1 MSRHNLLNKKIKKQI
16 LSLNDVF
23 ENIFNKL
30 KYFKSNY
37 KKILLNKN
45 NRVFLFVGILVIL
58 TLSYLSL
65 PSFYNKETVRS
76 EIKNQLLKNYN
87 IGLKLE
93 NEINYSF
100 FPSPHFFIRNPI
112 IVREKKEIGK
122 TKNLRVF
129 IDGGNLLAINEI
141 NIRNLVFEKTDF
153 NIYLEDFVFFENLL
167 KTEPNDNSIL
177 FKKSNIFFKNKDD
190 EILFINKIFNSKF
203 YYDSKNL
210 QNVLVS
216 KNEVFNVP
224 FKITLRNDK
233 FNKEFLTK
241 FDSNKIRLNIENI
254 IDYENKSKKGIMD
267 ILFINK
273 TTALEYELD
282 QNSLNFFSF
291 NNKNSY
297 KGTIDFKPF
306 YFAAEF
312 NYEGLST
319 KNLFDENFIFID
331 LINSELLNNKNFS
344 ANLDVN
350 IKNITNVNE
359 LNDLRLKIFIEDGNI
374 NFSNSKIKWKDN
386 LEIILDESL
395 LLINNDGAN
404 LVGTTI
410 FNFNDVNTFYTSFQI
425 LKKNRK
431 KMRQMQLDY
440 VYNFNTKSITFEN
453 PRVDGKQNQKLDE
466 FLNIFN
472 SEQDR
477 IFNKITFKNFMNNF
491 FNAYA
496 G

>member
-1 MSRHNLLNKKIKKQI
+1 MSRHNLINKKIKKQI
-16 LSLNDVF
+16 LSINDLF

-76 EIKNQLLKNYN
+76 EIKDQLLRNYN

-129 IDGGNLLAINEI
+129 IDGGNLLSINEI

-167 KTEPNDNSIL
+167 KTEPNDNIIS

-224 FKITLRNDK
+224 FKIILRNDK

-273 TTALEYELD
+273 TTTLEYELD

-374 NFSNSKIKWKDN
+374 NFSNSKIRWKDN

-431 KMRQMQLDY
+431 KMKQMQLDY

>member
-1 MSRHNLLNKKIKKQI
+1 MSRHNLFNKKIKKQI
-16 LSLNDVF
+16 LSLNDLF

-30 KYFKSNY
+30 KYFKTNY

-45 NRVFLFVGILVIL
+45 NRVFLFAGILVIL

-76 EIKNQLLKNYN
+76 KIKNQLLKNYN

-129 IDGGNLLAINEI
+129 IDGGNFLAINEI

-167 KTEPNDNSIL
+167 KTEPNDNSIS

-190 EILFINKIFNSKF
+190 EILFINKIFDSKF

-210 QNVLVS
+210 QNVLDS

-273 TTALEYELD
+273 TTTLEYELD

-431 KMRQMQLDY
+431 KMKQMQLDY

>member
-16 LSLNDVF
+16 LSLNDLF

-30 KYFKSNY
+30 KYFKTNY

-45 NRVFLFVGILVIL
+45 NRVFLFAGILVIL

-167 KTEPNDNSIL
+167 KTEPNDNSIS

-190 EILFINKIFNSKF
+190 EILFINKIFDSKF

-210 QNVLVS
+210 QNVLDS

-273 TTALEYELD
+273 TTTLEYELD

-312 NYEGLST
+312 NYQGLST

-431 KMRQMQLDY
+431 KMKQMQLDY

>member
-1 MSRHNLLNKKIKKQI
+1 MSRHNLFNKKIKKQI
-16 LSLNDVF
+16 LSLNDLF

-30 KYFKSNY
+30 KYFKTNY

-45 NRVFLFVGILVIL
+45 NRVFLFAGILVIL

-87 IGLKLE
+87 IALKLE

-112 IVREKKEIGK
+112 IVREKKKEIGK

-167 KTEPNDNSIL
+167 KTEPNDNSIS

-190 EILFINKIFNSKF
+190 EILFINKIFDSEF

-210 QNVLVS
+210 QNVLES

-273 TTALEYELD
+273 TTTLEYELD

-312 NYEGLST
+312 NYQGLST

-359 LNDLRLKIFIEDGNI
+359 LNDLRLKIFIGDGNI

-425 LKKNRK
+425 LKKIEK
-431 KMRQMQLDY
+431 K
-440 VYNFNTKSITFEN
+440 
-453 PRVDGKQNQKLDE
+453 
-466 FLNIFN
+466 
-472 SEQDR
+472 
-477 IFNKITFKNFMNNF
+477 
-491 FNAYA
+491 
-496 G
+496 

>member
-16 LSLNDVF
+16 LSINDLF

-100 FPSPHFFIRNPI
+100 FPSPHFFIKNPI
-112 IVREKKEIGK
+112 IIREKKEIGK

-273 TTALEYELD
+273 TTTLEYELD

-431 KMRQMQLDY
+431 KMKQMQLDY

>member
-16 LSLNDVF
+16 LSLNDLF

-30 KYFKSNY
+30 KYFKTNY

-45 NRVFLFVGILVIL
+45 NRVFLFAGILVIL

-112 IVREKKEIGK
+112 IIREKKEIGK

-167 KTEPNDNSIL
+167 KTEPNDNSIS

-190 EILFINKIFNSKF
+190 EILFINKIFDSKF

-210 QNVLVS
+210 QNVLDS

-224 FKITLRNDK
+224 FKITIRNDK

-273 TTALEYELD
+273 TTTLEYELN

-344 ANLDVN
+344 ANFDVN

-431 KMRQMQLDY
+431 KMKQMQLDY

>member
-16 LSLNDVF
+16 LSINDLF

-76 EIKNQLLKNYN
+76 KIKNQLLKNYN

-129 IDGGNLLAINEI
+129 IDGGNFLAINEI

-167 KTEPNDNSIL
+167 KTEPNDNSIS

-190 EILFINKIFNSKF
+190 EILFINKIFDSKF

-210 QNVLVS
+210 QNVLDS

-224 FKITLRNDK
+224 FKITIRNDK

-273 TTALEYELD
+273 TTTLEYELD

-291 NNKNSY
+291 TNKNSY

-319 KNLFDENFIFID
+319 KNLFDENFIFVD

-344 ANLDVN
+344 ANLGVN

-386 LEIILDESL
+386 LEIVLDESL

-431 KMRQMQLDY
+431 KMKQMQLDY

>member
-1 MSRHNLLNKKIKKQI
+1 MSRHNLLNKKIKRQI
-16 LSLNDVF
+16 LSINDLF

-100 FPSPHFFIRNPI
+100 FPSPHFFIKNPI

-129 IDGGNLLAINEI
+129 IDGGNLLSINEI

-273 TTALEYELD
+273 TTTLEYELD

-431 KMRQMQLDY
+431 KMKQMQLDY

-472 SEQDR
+472 SEEDR

>member
-16 LSLNDVF
+16 LSINELL
-23 ENIFNKL
+23 ENNFNKL

-167 KTEPNDNSIL
+167 KTEPNDNSIS

-190 EILFINKIFNSKF
+190 EILFINKIFDSKF

-210 QNVLVS
+210 QNVLDS

-273 TTALEYELD
+273 TTTLEYELD

-344 ANLDVN
+344 ANLDLN

-431 KMRQMQLDY
+431 KMKQMQLDY
-440 VYNFNTKSITFEN
+440 VYNFNSKSITFEN

>member
-16 LSLNDVF
+16 LSLNELL
-23 ENIFNKL
+23 ENNFNKL

-141 NIRNLVFEKTDF
+141 NIRDLVFEKTDF

-167 KTEPNDNSIL
+167 KTEPNDNSIS

-190 EILFINKIFNSKF
+190 EILFINKIFDSKF

-210 QNVLVS
+210 QNVLDS

-273 TTALEYELD
+273 TTTLEYELD

-431 KMRQMQLDY
+431 KMKQMQLDY

>member
-16 LSLNDVF
+16 LSINELL

-141 NIRNLVFEKTDF
+141 NIRKLVFEKTDF

-167 KTEPNDNSIL
+167 KTEPNDNSIS

-190 EILFINKIFNSKF
+190 EILFINKIFDSKF

-210 QNVLVS
+210 QNVLDS

-224 FKITLRNDK
+224 FKITIRNDK

-273 TTALEYELD
+273 TTTLEYELD

-344 ANLDVN
+344 ANFDVN
-350 IKNITNVNE
+350 VKNITNVNE

-431 KMRQMQLDY
+431 KMKQMQLDY

>member
-16 LSLNDVF
+16 LSLNDLF

-30 KYFKSNY
+30 KYFKTNY

-45 NRVFLFVGILVIL
+45 NRVFLFAGILVIL

-76 EIKNQLLKNYN
+76 EIKNQLLKNYD

-112 IVREKKEIGK
+112 IIREKKEIGK

-153 NIYLEDFVFFENLL
+153 NIYLEDFIFFENLL
-167 KTEPNDNSIL
+167 KTEPNDNSIS

-190 EILFINKIFNSKF
+190 EILFINKIFDSKF

-273 TTALEYELD
+273 TTTLEYELD
-282 QNSLNFFSF
+282 QYSLNFYSF

-344 ANLDVN
+344 TNLDVN

-431 KMRQMQLDY
+431 KMNQIQLDY

>member
-16 LSLNDVF
+16 LSINDLF

-273 TTALEYELD
+273 TTTLEYELD

-431 KMRQMQLDY
+431 KMKQMQLDY

>member
-1 MSRHNLLNKKIKKQI
+1 M
-16 LSLNDVF
+16 F
-23 ENIFNKL
+23 A
-30 KYFKSNY
+30 
-37 KKILLNKN
+37 
-45 NRVFLFVGILVIL
+45 GILVIL
-58 TLSYLSL
+58 TLSYISL
-65 PSFYNKETVRS
+65 PSFYNKGTVRS

-112 IVREKKEIGK
+112 IIREKKEIGK

-153 NIYLEDFVFFENLL
+153 SIYLEDFIFFENLL
-167 KTEPNDNSIL
+167 KTEPNDNSIS

-190 EILFINKIFNSKF
+190 EILFINKIFDSEF

-210 QNVLVS
+210 QNVLES

-273 TTALEYELD
+273 TTTLEYELD

-431 KMRQMQLDY
+431 KMKQMQLDY

>member
-16 LSLNDVF
+16 LSLNDLF

-30 KYFKSNY
+30 KYFKTNY

-45 NRVFLFVGILVIL
+45 NRVFLFAGILVIL

-100 FPSPHFFIRNPI
+100 FPSPHFFIRNPV

-129 IDGGNLLAINEI
+129 IDGGNFLAINEI

-167 KTEPNDNSIL
+167 KTEPNDNSIS

-190 EILFINKIFNSKF
+190 EILFINKIFESKF

-210 QNVLVS
+210 QNVLDS

-273 TTALEYELD
+273 TTTLEYELD

-431 KMRQMQLDY
+431 KMKQMQLDY

>member
-1 MSRHNLLNKKIKKQI
+1 M
-16 LSLNDVF
+16 
-23 ENIFNKL
+23 
-30 KYFKSNY
+30 
-37 KKILLNKN
+37 
-45 NRVFLFVGILVIL
+45 
-58 TLSYLSL
+58 
-65 PSFYNKETVRS
+65 
-76 EIKNQLLKNYN
+76 
-87 IGLKLE
+87 
-93 NEINYSF
+93 
-100 FPSPHFFIRNPI
+100 
-112 IVREKKEIGK
+112 
-122 TKNLRVF
+122 
-129 IDGGNLLAINEI
+129 AINKI

-153 NIYLEDFVFFENLL
+153 NVYLEDFVFFENLL
-167 KTEPNDNSIL
+167 KTEPNDNSIS

-190 EILFINKIFNSKF
+190 EILFINKIFDSKF

-210 QNVLVS
+210 QNVLDS

-273 TTALEYELD
+273 TTTLEYELD
-282 QNSLNFFSF
+282 QNSLNYFSF

-297 KGTIDFKPF
+297 KWTNDLKPF

-359 LNDLRLKIFIEDGNI
+359 LNNLRLKIFIEDGNI

-431 KMRQMQLDY
+431 KMNQIQLDY

-472 SEQDR
+472 SEEDR

>member
-16 LSLNDVF
+16 LSINDLF

-87 IGLKLE
+87 IGLKLK

-100 FPSPHFFIRNPI
+100 FPSPHFFIRNPTI
-112 IVREKKEIGK
+112 IHEKKEIGK

-153 NIYLEDFVFFENLL
+153 NIYLEDFAFFENLL
-167 KTEPNDNSIL
+167 KIEPNDNSIS
-177 FKKSNIFFKNKDD
+177 FRKSNIFFNNKDD
-190 EILFINKIFNSKF
+190 ETLFINKILNSKF

-210 QNVLVS
+210 QNVLDS

-233 FNKEFLTK
+233 FNKEFLTR

-273 TTALEYELD
+273 TTSLEYELD
-282 QNSLNFFSF
+282 QNSLYFFSF

-431 KMRQMQLDY
+431 KMKQMQLDY

>member
-16 LSLNDVF
+16 LSINDLF

-65 PSFYNKETVRS
+65 PSFYNKEIVRS

-100 FPSPHFFIRNPI
+100 FPSPHFFIKNPI

-129 IDGGNLLAINEI
+129 IDGGNLLSINEI

-273 TTALEYELD
+273 STSLEYELD

-344 ANLDVN
+344 ANFDVN
-350 IKNITNVNE
+350 VKNITNVNE

-431 KMRQMQLDY
+431 KMKQMQLDY

-472 SEQDR
+472 SEEDR

>member
-16 LSLNDVF
+16 LSINELL
-23 ENIFNKL
+23 ENNFNKL

-37 KKILLNKN
+37 KKILLNKD
-45 NRVFLFVGILVIL
+45 NRVFLFLGILVIL

-112 IVREKKEIGK
+112 IIREKKEIGK

-153 NIYLEDFVFFENLL
+153 SIYLEDFIFFENLL
-167 KTEPNDNSIL
+167 KTEPNDNSIS

-190 EILFINKIFNSKF
+190 EILFINKIFESKF

-210 QNVLVS
+210 QNVLDS

-254 IDYENKSKKGIMD
+254 IDYGNKSKKGIMD

-273 TTALEYELD
+273 TTTLEYELD

-344 ANLDVN
+344 ANFDVN
-350 IKNITNVNE
+350 VKNITNVNE

>member
-1 MSRHNLLNKKIKKQI
+1 MSRHNSLNKKIKKQI
-16 LSLNDVF
+16 LSINDLF
-23 ENIFNKL
+23 ENNFNKL

-65 PSFYNKETVRS
+65 PSFYNKETVQS

-100 FPSPHFFIRNPI
+100 FPSPHFFIKNPI

-167 KTEPNDNSIL
+167 KTEPNDNSIS

-224 FKITLRNDK
+224 FNITLRDDK

-241 FDSNKIRLNIENI
+241 FDSNKIRLNIENK
-254 IDYENKSKKGIMD
+254 IDYEKKLKKGLLD

-273 TTALEYELD
+273 TTTLEYELH
-282 QNSLNFFSF
+282 QNSLNFFSS

-297 KGTIDFKPF
+297 KGRIDLKPF

-331 LINSELLNNKNFS
+331 VINSELLNNKNFS
-344 ANLDVN
+344 ANFDVN

-359 LNDLRLKIFIEDGNI
+359 LNNLQLKIFIEDGDI
-374 NFSNSKIKWKDN
+374 NFSNSKVKWKDT

-395 LLINNDGAN
+395 LVINNDGTN

-431 KMRQMQLDY
+431 KMKQMQLDY
-440 VYNFNTKSITFEN
+440 VYNLNTKSITFEN

-466 FLNIFN
+466 FLNVFN

>member
-1 MSRHNLLNKKIKKQI
+1 MSKHNLLNKKIKKQI
-16 LSLNDVF
+16 LFINELL
-23 ENIFNKL
+23 ENNFNKL

-45 NRVFLFVGILVIL
+45 NRVFLFTGILVIL

-65 PSFYNKETVRS
+65 PSFYNKEIVRS

-93 NEINYSF
+93 EEINYSF
-100 FPSPHFFIRNPI
+100 FPTPHFFIRNPSI
-112 IVREKKEIGK
+112 IRQKKEIGK

-129 IDGGNLLAINEI
+129 IDGGRLLTINEI
-141 NIRNLVFEKTDF
+141 NIRKLVFEKTDF
-153 NIYLEDFVFFENLL
+153 NIYLEDFAFFENLL
-167 KTEPNDNSIL
+167 KTEPNDNSIS

-190 EILFINKIFNSKF
+190 ETLFINKTLNSKF

-210 QNVLVS
+210 QNVLDS
-216 KNEVFNVP
+216 QNEIFNVP

-241 FDSNKIRLNIENI
+241 FDSNKIRLNIENK
-254 IDYENKSKKGIMD
+254 IDYENKLKKGLLD

-273 TTALEYELD
+273 TTTLEYELD

-306 YFAAEF
+306 YFDAEF

-344 ANLDVN
+344 ANFNVN

-359 LNDLRLKIFIEDGNI
+359 LNNLQLKIFIEDGVI
-374 NFSNSKIKWKDN
+374 NFSNSKVKWKDN
-386 LEIILDESL
+386 LEIILNESL

-431 KMRQMQLDY
+431 KMKQMQLDY

-453 PRVDGKQNQKLDE
+453 PRIDGKQNQKLDE
-466 FLNIFN
+466 FLNVFN

-477 IFNKITFKNFMNNF
+477 VFNKITFKNFMNNF

>member
-16 LSLNDVF
+16 LSINDLF

-87 IGLKLE
+87 IELKLE

-141 NIRNLVFEKTDF
+141 NIKNLVFEKTDF

-167 KTEPNDNSIL
+167 KTEPNDNSIS
-177 FKKSNIFFKNKDD
+177 FKKSNIFFNNTDD
-190 EILFINKIFNSKF
+190 ETLFINKILNSKF

-210 QNVLVS
+210 QNVLDS

-273 TTALEYELD
+273 TTTLEYELD
-282 QNSLNFFSF
+282 QNSLDFFSF

-297 KGTIDFKPF
+297 RGTIDFKPF

-374 NFSNSKIKWKDN
+374 NFSNSKIQWKDN

-431 KMRQMQLDY
+431 KMKQMQLDY

>member
-16 LSLNDVF
+16 LSLNDLF

-30 KYFKSNY
+30 KYFKTNY

-45 NRVFLFVGILVIL
+45 NRVFLFAGILVIL

-167 KTEPNDNSIL
+167 KTEPNDNSIS

-190 EILFINKIFNSKF
+190 EILFINKIFDSKF

-210 QNVLVS
+210 QNVLDS

-224 FKITLRNDK
+224 FKITIRNDK

-273 TTALEYELD
+273 TTTLEYELD
-282 QNSLNFFSF
+282 QYSLNFYSF

-344 ANLDVN
+344 TNLDVN

-431 KMRQMQLDY
+431 KMKQMQLDY

>member
-1 MSRHNLLNKKIKKQI
+1 MSKHNLLKKKIKKQI
-16 LSLNDVF
+16 LSINELL
-23 ENIFNKL
+23 ENNFNKL

-37 KKILLNKN
+37 KKILLDKN
-45 NRVFLFVGILVIL
+45 NRVFLFTGILVIL

-76 EIKNQLLKNYN
+76 EIKNQLIKNYN

-93 NEINYSF
+93 EEINYSF
-100 FPSPHFFIRNPI
+100 FPTPHFFIKNPS
-112 IVREKKEIGK
+112 IVSEKKEIGRA
-122 TKNLRVF
+122 KNLRVF
-129 IDGGNLLAINEI
+129 IDGGKLLAINEI
-141 NIRNLVFEKTDF
+141 NISNLVFEKTDF
-153 NIYLEDFVFFENLL
+153 NIYLEDFAFFENLL
-167 KTEPNDNSIL
+167 KIAPNDNSIS

-190 EILFINKIFNSKF
+190 ETLFINKILNSKF

-224 FKITLRNDK
+224 FNINLRNDK

-241 FDSNKIRLNIENI
+241 FDSNKIRLNIENKI
-254 IDYENKSKKGIMD
+254 NYENKIKKGLLD

-273 TTALEYELD
+273 TTTLEYELD
-282 QNSLNFFSF
+282 QNSLSFFSF
-291 NNKNSY
+291 SNKNSY
-297 KGTIDFKPF
+297 EGKIDFKPF
-306 YFAAEF
+306 FFDAEF

-344 ANLDVN
+344 ASLNLN

-374 NFSNSKIKWKDN
+374 NFSNSKINWKDS
-386 LEIILDESL
+386 LEIILNESL
-395 LLINNDGAN
+395 LLINDDGAN

-410 FNFNDVNTFYTSFQI
+410 FNFNDVNTFYSSFQI

-431 KMRQMQLDY
+431 KMNQMQLDY

-453 PRVDGKQNQKLDE
+453 PRIDGKQNQKLDE

-491 FNAYA
+491 FDAYA

>member
-16 LSLNDVF
+16 LSINDLF

-65 PSFYNKETVRS
+65 PSFYNKEIVRS

-297 KGTIDFKPF
+297 KGSIDFKPF

-431 KMRQMQLDY
+431 KMKQMQLDY

>member
-76 EIKNQLLKNYN
+76 KIKNQLLKNYD
-87 IGLKLE
+87 IELKLE
-93 NEINYSF
+93 EEINYSF
-100 FPSPHFFIRNPI
+100 FPTPHFFIRNPL
-112 IVREKKEIGK
+112 IVRKKKEIGK

-129 IDGGNLLAINEI
+129 IDGEKLLSINEI
-141 NIRNLVFEKTDF
+141 NIRDLVFEKTDF
-153 NIYLEDFVFFENLL
+153 TIYLEDFAFFENLL
-167 KTEPNDNSIL
+167 KIEPNENSIS

-190 EILFINKIFNSKF
+190 ETLFINKIFNSKF

-216 KNEVFNVP
+216 KNEVFNIP
-224 FKITLRNDK
+224 FNITLRNDK

-241 FDSNKIRLNIENI
+241 FDSNKIRLNIENK
-254 IDYENKSKKGIMD
+254 IDYENKLKKGLLD
-267 ILFINK
+267 ILFIN
-273 TTALEYELD
+273 ELD
-282 QNSLNFFSF
+282 QNSLNFFSS
-291 NNKNSY
+291 NNRNSY
-297 KGTIDFKPF
+297 KGRIDLKPF
-306 YFAAEF
+306 YFSAEF
-312 NYEGLST
+312 NYESLST

-331 LINSELLNNKNFS
+331 VINSELLNNRNFS
-344 ANLDVN
+344 ANFDVN
-350 IKNITNVNE
+350 INNITNVNE
-359 LNDLRLKIFIEDGNI
+359 LNNLQLKIFIEDGDI
-374 NFSNSKIKWKDN
+374 NFSNSKVKWKDT
-386 LEIILDESL
+386 LEITLDESL
-395 LLINNDGAN
+395 LVINNDGVN

-410 FNFNDVNTFYTSFQI
+410 FNFNDVSTFYTSFQI

-431 KMRQMQLDY
+431 KMKQMQLDY
-440 VYNFNTKSITFEN
+440 VYNLNTKSITFEN

-466 FLNIFN
+466 FLNTFN

>member
-16 LSLNDVF
+16 LSLNDLF

-30 KYFKSNY
+30 KYFKTNY

-45 NRVFLFVGILVIL
+45 NRVFLFAGILVIL

-76 EIKNQLLKNYN
+76 KIKNQLIKNYN

-153 NIYLEDFVFFENLL
+153 NVYLEDFVFFENLL
-167 KTEPNDNSIL
+167 KTEPNDNIIS

-190 EILFINKIFNSKF
+190 EILFINKIFDSKF

-210 QNVLVS
+210 QNVLDS

-273 TTALEYELD
+273 TTTLEYELD

-344 ANLDVN
+344 ANFDVN

-431 KMRQMQLDY
+431 KMKQMQLDY

>member
-16 LSLNDVF
+16 LSLNDLF

-30 KYFKSNY
+30 KYFKTNY

-167 KTEPNDNSIL
+167 KTEPNDNSIS

-273 TTALEYELD
+273 TTTLEYELD

-425 LKKNRK
+425 LKKIEK
-431 KMRQMQLDY
+431 K
-440 VYNFNTKSITFEN
+440 
-453 PRVDGKQNQKLDE
+453 
-466 FLNIFN
+466 
-472 SEQDR
+472 
-477 IFNKITFKNFMNNF
+477 
-491 FNAYA
+491 
-496 G
+496 

>member
-16 LSLNDVF
+16 LSINDLF

-76 EIKNQLLKNYN
+76 EIKNQLIKNYN

-100 FPSPHFFIRNPI
+100 FPSPHFFIKNPI

-153 NIYLEDFVFFENLL
+153 NIYLEDFVFFDNLL

-273 TTALEYELD
+273 TTTLEYELD

-319 KNLFDENFIFID
+319 KNLFDENFIFVD

-431 KMRQMQLDY
+431 KMKQMQLDY

-477 IFNKITFKNFMNNF
+477 TFNKITFKNFMNNF

>member
-1 MSRHNLLNKKIKKQI
+1 MSRHNLINKKIKKQI
-16 LSLNDVF
+16 LSINDLL
-23 ENIFNKL
+23 ENNFNKL

-37 KKILLNKN
+37 KKILLNKD
-45 NRVFLFVGILVIL
+45 NRVFLFLGILVIL

-65 PSFYNKETVRS
+65 PSFYNKESVRS
-76 EIKNQLLKNYN
+76 EIMNQLLKNYN

-129 IDGGNLLAINEI
+129 IDGAKLLKINEI
-141 NIRNLVFEKTDF
+141 NIRKLVFEKTDF

-167 KTEPNDNSIL
+167 KTEPNDNSIS

-190 EILFINKIFNSKF
+190 EILFINKIFDSKF

-210 QNVLVS
+210 QNVLDS

-224 FKITLRNDK
+224 FKITIRNDK

-273 TTALEYELD
+273 TTSLEYELD
-282 QNSLNFFSF
+282 QNSLDFFSF

-344 ANLDVN
+344 ANFDVN
-350 IKNITNVNE
+350 VKNITNVNE

-431 KMRQMQLDY
+431 KMKQMQLDY

>member
-16 LSLNDVF
+16 LSLNDLF

-30 KYFKSNY
+30 KYFKTNY

-45 NRVFLFVGILVIL
+45 NRVFLFAGILVIL

-129 IDGGNLLAINEI
+129 IDGAKLLKINEI
-141 NIRNLVFEKTDF
+141 NIRKLVFEKTDF
-153 NIYLEDFVFFENLL
+153 NIYLEDFIFFENLL
-167 KTEPNDNSIL
+167 KTEPNDNSIS

-190 EILFINKIFNSKF
+190 EILFINKIFDSKF

-210 QNVLVS
+210 QNVLDS

-224 FKITLRNDK
+224 FKITIRNDK

-273 TTALEYELD
+273 TTTLEYELD
-282 QNSLNFFSF
+282 QYSLNFYSF

-344 ANLDVN
+344 TNLDVN

-431 KMRQMQLDY
+431 KMKQMQLDY

>member
-1 MSRHNLLNKKIKKQI
+1 MSRHNLINKKIKKQI
-16 LSLNDVF
+16 LSINDLL
-23 ENIFNKL
+23 ENNFNKL

-37 KKILLNKN
+37 KKILLNKD
-45 NRVFLFVGILVIL
+45 NRVFLFLGILVIL

-65 PSFYNKETVRS
+65 PSFYNKEIVRS
-76 EIKNQLLKNYN
+76 EIKSQLLKNYD
-87 IGLKLE
+87 IELKLE
-93 NEINYSF
+93 EEINYSF
-100 FPSPHFFIRNPI
+100 FPTPHFFIRNPLI
-112 IVREKKEIGK
+112 LRKKNEIGK

-129 IDGGNLLAINEI
+129 IDGGKLLSINEI

-153 NIYLEDFVFFENLL
+153 TIYLEDFVFFENLL
-167 KTEPNDNSIL
+167 KIEPNENSIS
-177 FKKSNIFFKNKDD
+177 FKKSNIFLKNKDD
-190 EILFINKIFNSKF
+190 ETLFINKILNSKF

-216 KNEVFNVP
+216 KNEVFNIP
-224 FKITLRNDK
+224 FNITLRNDK

-241 FDSNKIRLNIENI
+241 FDSNKIRLNIENK
-254 IDYENKSKKGIMD
+254 IDYENKLKKGLLD

-273 TTALEYELD
+273 TTTLEYELD
-282 QNSLNFFSF
+282 QNSLNFFSS

-297 KGTIDFKPF
+297 KGRIDLKPF
-306 YFAAEF
+306 YFDAEF

-331 LINSELLNNKNFS
+331 VINSELLNNRNFS
-344 ANLDVN
+344 ANFDVN

-359 LNDLRLKIFIEDGNI
+359 LNNLQLKIFIEDGDI
-374 NFSNSKIKWKDN
+374 NFSNSKVKWKDT
-386 LEIILDESL
+386 LEITLDESL
-395 LLINNDGAN
+395 LVINNDGAN

-440 VYNFNTKSITFEN
+440 VYNLNTKSITFEN
-453 PRVDGKQNQKLDE
+453 PRVDGKQNQKLNE
-466 FLNIFN
+466 FLNVFN